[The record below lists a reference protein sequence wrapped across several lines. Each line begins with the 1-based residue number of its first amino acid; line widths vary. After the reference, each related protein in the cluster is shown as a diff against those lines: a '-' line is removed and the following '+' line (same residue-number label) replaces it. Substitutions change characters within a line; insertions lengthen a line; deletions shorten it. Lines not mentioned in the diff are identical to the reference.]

1 MDSQERSSAEAEG
14 TKERG
19 LVHVWQAG
27 LCSITPERLPGW
39 GGKTVLQAALGVSH
53 GVLLTEGG
61 EVYSFGNLPWRT
73 EPGEIC
79 PRSPLLENALVGHHV
94 ITVATGSFHSGAVTE
109 NGMVYMWG
117 QNSAGQC
124 AVANQHYV
132 PEPTP
137 VSISDCETSP
147 LLSVRILQLA
157 CGEEHTLA
165 LSISREIWA
174 WGTGCQL
181 GLITTTFPVT
191 KPQKVEH
198 LAGRVVLQVACGDS
212 HSLALVQ
219 CLPSQDVKPVPERCN
234 HCSQLLITMTDKE
247 DHVIISDSHCCPL
260 GVALS
265 DAPAESHD
273 TITPSTGESL
283 ESKNLTENQGEEKT
297 LKENG
302 LSVASEVDVKN
313 IQPVNDE
320 ATHPEQKI
328 SGTTGISILRNV
340 PLYPNN
346 HVEKEHLYK
355 LSDDPLRGHPE
366 TSGDGEVAQPLTEEP
381 NPILPSPPTT
391 STSALNS
398 LVVSC
403 ASAVGVRVAATY
415 EAGALSLKKVMN
427 FYSISPCESGLPSSS
442 ASMGPEGLKDSRE
455 EQVKLESM
463 QGKKSSSLVDIR
475 EEESEGVSRRLSLPG
490 LLSQVSPR
498 LLRKAARAKTRTV
511 VLTPTYSG
519 EADALLPSLR
529 TEVWTWGK
537 GKEGQLGHG
546 DVLPRLQPL
555 CVKCLDGK
563 EVIQLAAGGHH
574 SLALTAKS
582 QVYSWGSNTFGQLGH
597 SDSPTTVP
605 RLAKVC
611 KENGIWSIAAG
622 QDYSLFLVDTD
633 DFQPG
638 LYYSGR
644 QQPVESDIL
653 STCTKT
659 ATQLVSCSKLGYIS
673 SVTAGKDSCLALVD
687 KNIMGYIA
695 SLHELATTERRF
707 YSKLSDIKSQIL
719 RPLLS
724 IENLGSTS
732 TVQLLQEVASRFSKL
747 CYLIGQH
754 GASLSSFLHG
764 IKEAR
769 SLAILKHASLF
780 LDSYTEYCTSITNF
794 VVMGGFQL
802 LAKPAMDFLNKNQEL
817 LQDLSEVNDE
827 NIQLVEVLNTLF
839 FLPIRRLHN
848 YARVLLKLA
857 TCFEVT
863 SPEYPKL
870 QDSSSCYETL
880 ALHLG
885 RKRKEAEYT
894 LGFWKTFP
902 GKMTDSL
909 RKPERRLICE
919 SSNRALSLQHAGRF
933 SVNWFILFNDS
944 LVHAQFSTHHIFP
957 LSTLWVEAISEEV
970 GSVNGLKITTPEEQ
984 FILVSSTPQE
994 KTKWLR
1000 AISQAVDQALRG
1012 MSDFPPYAS
1021 GSSVQ
1026 RQEPPISRSARYTF
1040 YKDPRLKDAVYDGRW
1055 LSGKPH
1061 GRGTLKWTDGK
1072 MYNGMFRNGLED
1084 GYGEYKVPNKA
1095 LNKDD
1100 HYVGYWKEGKMCG
1113 QGVYSYAN
1121 GEVYEGCFQDNMRH
1135 GHGLLRSGKLTS
1147 SSPSMFIGQWVM
1159 DKKSGYGVF
1168 DDITRGEKYM
1178 GMWHDDMCQGNGVVV
1193 TQFGLYYEGSF
1204 SLNKMM
1210 GTGILLSEDDTIYE
1224 GEFSDDWTLNGKGTL
1239 TMPNGDY
1246 IEGLFNGEWG
1256 SGIKITGTYFKPSLY
1271 ESEKDRPKVL
1281 KKLGNLAV
1289 PADEKWKAVFEE
1301 CWHQLGCE
1309 SPGQGEVWKAWDNI
1323 AVALTTNRRQHR
1335 DSPEILS
1342 RSHTQTLESLEFI
1355 PQHVGGAF
1363 TVEKYDEIKKY
1374 LIKACDTPLHPLG
1387 RLIETLVAVYRMTY
1401 VGVGANRRLLQEA
1414 VKEIQSYLKRIFQL
1428 VRFLFPD
1435 LPEEGSTIPLSVPLP
1450 QERKSF
1456 CTTKSDSRSESPE
1469 PGYVVTSSG
1478 LLLPVLLPRLYP
1490 PLFMLYALENDREED
1505 IYWEC
1510 VLRLNKQPD
1519 TALLNF
1525 LGVQRKFWPVTLS
1538 IFGDS
1543 KKVLPTTKDA
1553 CFASAVEC
1561 LQQIST
1567 TFTPSDKLKVIQ
1579 QTFEEISQ
1587 NVLATLEED
1596 FLWSMDDLFPVFL
1609 YVVLRARIRN
1619 LGSEVHLI
1627 EDLMDPYLQH
1637 GEQGIMFTT
1646 LKACYYQIQREKL
1659 N

>member
-1 MDSQERSSAEAEG
+1 MDSKKRSSAEAEG
-14 TKERG
+14 SKERG
-19 LVHVWQAG
+19 LVHIWQAG
-27 LCSITPERLPGW
+27 SFSITPERLAGW
-39 GGKTVLQAALGVSH
+39 GGKTVVQAALGVKH
-53 GVLLTEGG
+53 GVLLTEDG
-61 EVYSFGNLPWRT
+61 EVYSFGSLPWKS
-73 EPGEIC
+73 EPVEVC
-79 PRSPLLENALVGHHV
+79 PASPVLENALAGHHV
-94 ITVATGSFHSGAVTE
+94 VTVATGSFHSGAVTE
-109 NGMVYMWG
+109 GGAVYMWG
-117 QNSAGQC
+117 ENSAGQC
-124 AVANQHYV
+124 AVANQQHV
-132 PEPTP
+132 PEPSP
-137 VSISDCETSP
+137 VSISDSETSP
-147 LLSVRILQLA
+147 LMAVRILQLA

-198 LAGRVVLQVACGDS
+198 LAGRVVLQVACGAF

-219 CLPSQDVKPVPERCN
+219 CLPSQDLKPVPERCSQ
-234 HCSQLLITMTDKE
+234 CSQLLITMTDKE

-260 GVALS
+260 GVTLTEAQ
-265 DAPAESHD
+265 AESR
-273 TITPSTGESL
+273 TSTVISPSTEPLDSQGGVF
-283 ESKNLTENQGEEKT
+283 ENTVVEA
-297 LKENG
+297 G
-302 LSVASEVDVKN
+302 LPTAPDLHMGCSQ
-313 IQPVNDE
+313 I
-320 ATHPEQKI
+320 
-328 SGTTGISILRNV
+328 
-340 PLYPNN
+340 
-346 HVEKEHLYK
+346 
-355 LSDDPLRGHPE
+355 
-366 TSGDGEVAQPLTEEP
+366 TSGDAISCQQNVLGTAEVGSERGALPCPDTQALHEHLEELSDHSVREDSESCEKPVPSQPLEEEAVP
-381 NPILPSPPTT
+381 NPHSPPTT

-427 FYSISPCESGLPSSS
+427 FYSTAPCETGAQASSS
-442 ASMGPEGLKDSRE
+442 CIGPEGLKDSRE
-455 EQVKLESM
+455 EQVKQESM

-475 EEESEGVSRRLSLPG
+475 EEESEGGSRRLSLPG

-498 LLRKAARAKTRTV
+498 LLRKAARVKTRTV

-563 EVIQLAAGGHH
+563 EVIHLEAGGYH
-574 SLALTAKS
+574 SMALTAKS

-597 SDSPTTVP
+597 FDFPTTVP
-605 RLAKVC
+605 RLAKISSERGV
-611 KENGIWSIAAG
+611 WSVAAG
-622 QDYSLFLVDTD
+622 QDYSLFLVDTE
-633 DFQPG
+633 DFQPA

-644 QQPVESDIL
+644 QDPAEGDSLPGSPGGARAPVLL
-653 STCTKT
+653 SW
-659 ATQLVSCSKLGYIS
+659 SKLGYIS
-673 SVTAGKDSCLALVD
+673 RVAAGKDSCLALVD

-695 SLHELATTERRF
+695 SLHELAASERRF
-707 YSKLSDIKSQIL
+707 YSKLSGVKSQLL

-724 IENLGSTS
+724 IENLGPVTA
-732 TVQLLQEVASRFSKL
+732 VQLLQEVASQLSKL
-747 CYLIGQH
+747 CYLTGQH
-754 GASLSSFLHG
+754 GASLSSFLQG
-764 IKEAR
+764 TKEAGN
-769 SLAILKHASLF
+769 LVILKHASLF
-780 LDSYTEYCTSITNF
+780 LDSHTD
-794 VVMGGFQL
+794 
-802 LAKPAMDFLNKNQEL
+802 DFLNKNQEL
-817 LQDLSEVNDE
+817 LQDLSDVNDE
-827 NIQLVEVLNTLF
+827 NTQLMEILNTLF

-848 YARVLLKLA
+848 YAKVLLKLA

-863 SPEYPKL
+863 SPEYQKL
-870 QDSSSCYETL
+870 QDSSSYYESL
-880 ALHLG
+880 AVHLS
-885 RKRKEAEYT
+885 RKRKEAENT

-909 RKPERRLICE
+909 RKPDRRLLCE

-933 SVNWFILFNDS
+933 SVNWFILFNDA
-944 LVHAQFSTHHIFP
+944 LVHAQFSTHHVFP
-957 LSTLWVEAISEEV
+957 LATLWVEPLSEEAS
-970 GSVNGLKITTPEEQ
+970 SVNGLKVTTPEEQ
-984 FILVSSTPQE
+984 FTLLSSTPQE

-1012 MSDFPPYAS
+1012 TSDLPAYGS

-1026 RQEPPISRSARYTF
+1026 RQEPPISRSAKYTF
-1040 YKDPRLKDAVYDGRW
+1040 YKDPRLKDATYSGRW
-1055 LSGKPH
+1055 FSGKPH
-1061 GRGTLKWTDGK
+1061 GRGVLKWPDGRI
-1072 MYNGMFRNGLED
+1072 YSGMFRNGLED
-1084 GYGEYKVPNKA
+1084 GYGEYRIPNKS
-1095 LNKDD
+1095 LNKED
-1100 HYVGYWKEGKMCG
+1100 HYVGNWKEGKMCG
-1113 QGVYSYAN
+1113 QGVYSYAS
-1121 GEVYEGCFQDNMRH
+1121 GEVFEGCFQDNMRH

-1147 SSPSMFIGQWVM
+1147 SSPSMFIGQWAM
-1159 DKKSGYGVF
+1159 DKKVGYGVF

-1178 GMWHDDMCQGNGVVV
+1178 GMWQDDVCHGNGVVV
-1193 TQFGLYYEGSF
+1193 TQFGLYYEGNF
-1204 SLNKMM
+1204 HLNKMM
-1210 GTGILLSEDDTIYE
+1210 GNGVLLSEDDTIYE
-1224 GEFSDDWTLNGKGTL
+1224 GEFSDDWTLSGKGTL
-1239 TMPNGDY
+1239 TMLNGDY
-1246 IEGLFNGEWG
+1246 IEGYFSGEWG

-1271 ESEKDRPKVL
+1271 DSDKDRPKIL
-1281 KKLGNLAV
+1281 RKLGNLAV
-1289 PADEKWKAVFEE
+1289 AADEKWKAVFDE

-1309 SPGQGEVWKAWDNI
+1309 SPGQGDVWKAWDNI
-1323 AVALTTNRRQHR
+1323 AVALTTSRRQHR

-1342 RSHTQTLESLEFI
+1342 RSQTQTLESLEFI
-1355 PQHVGGAF
+1355 PQHVGAF
-1363 TVEKYDEIKKY
+1363 SVEKYDDIKKY

-1387 RLIETLVAVYRMTY
+1387 RLVETLVAVYRMTY
-1401 VGVGANRRLLQEA
+1401 VGVGASRRLLQEA
-1414 VKEIQSYLKRIFQL
+1414 VKEIKSYLKRIFRL
-1428 VRFLFPD
+1428 VRFLFPE
-1435 LPEEGSTIPLSVPLP
+1435 LPEEGSTVPLSAPLP
-1450 QERKSF
+1450 TERKSF
-1456 CTTKSDSRSESPE
+1456 CTGKSDSRSESPE
-1469 PGYVVTSSG
+1469 PGCMVTSSG

-1490 PLFMLYALENDREED
+1490 PLFMLYALEHDREED

-1519 TALLNF
+1519 VALLGF

-1538 IFGDS
+1538 ILGES
-1543 KKVLPTTKDA
+1543 KKILPTTKDA

-1587 NVLATLEED
+1587 SVLASLRED

>member
-1 MDSQERSSAEAEG
+1 MDSKKRSSTETEG
-14 TKERG
+14 SKERG
-19 LVHVWQAG
+19 LVHVWKAG
-27 LCSITPERLPGW
+27 SCSAAPERLPGW
-39 GGKTVLQAALGVSH
+39 GERTVLQAALGVKH

-61 EVYSFGNLPWRT
+61 AVYSFGTLPWRN
-73 EPGEIC
+73 EPAEIC
-79 PRSPLLENALVGHHV
+79 PSSPILENALVGQCV
-94 ITVATGSFHSGAVTE
+94 VTVAAGSFHNGAVTE
-109 NGMVYMWG
+109 SGVVYMWG
-117 QNSAGQC
+117 ENSAGQC
-124 AVANQHYV
+124 AVASQQYV
-132 PEPTP
+132 PEPSP
-137 VSISDCETSP
+137 VSISDSDTSP
-147 LLSVRILQLA
+147 LLAVRILQLA

-198 LAGRVVLQVACGDS
+198 LAGRIVLQVACGAF

-219 CLPSQDVKPVPERCN
+219 CLPSQDLKPVPERCN
-234 HCSQLLITMTDKE
+234 QCSQLLITMTDKE

-260 GVALS
+260 GVTLS
-265 DAPAESHD
+265 ESQA
-273 TITPSTGESL
+273 
-283 ESKNLTENQGEEKT
+283 ENQAGTAISPPTETPHSQGEVFENT
-297 LKENG
+297 LVEN
-302 LSVASEVDVKN
+302 
-313 IQPVNDE
+313 
-320 ATHPEQKI
+320 HPPAAAQLNVGNVQTTSGDAI
-328 SGTTGISILRNV
+328 SSQLDIVGTTDMSSARNI
-340 PLYPNN
+340 PSYPDTQAVN
-346 HVEKEHLYK
+346 EYMQK
-355 LSDDPLRGHPE
+355 LSDDSKRE
-366 TSGDGEVAQPLTEEP
+366 NSENGEEPVPSQPLVEETIP
-381 NPILPSPPTT
+381 NLHSPPTT
-391 STSALNS
+391 SNSVLNS

-427 FYSISPCESGLPSSS
+427 FYSIAPCEPGAQAGSSS
-442 ASMGPEGLKDSRE
+442 VGPEGLKDSRE
-455 EQVKLESM
+455 EQVKQESM

-475 EEESEGVSRRLSLPG
+475 EEESEGGSRRLSLPG

-498 LLRKAARAKTRTV
+498 LLRKAARVKTRTV

-563 EVIQLAAGGHH
+563 EVIHLEAGGCH

-597 SDSPTTVP
+597 CDFPTTVP
-605 RLAKVC
+605 RLAKV
-611 KENGIWSIAAG
+611 NSGVWSIAAG
-622 QDYSLFLVDTD
+622 QDYSLFLVDTE

-644 QQPVESDIL
+644 QDPMEGDSLPENHSGPKTPVL
-653 STCTKT
+653 
-659 ATQLVSCSKLGYIS
+659 LSCSKLGYIS
-673 SVTAGKDSCLALVD
+673 RVTAGKDSYLALVD

-724 IENLGSTS
+724 LDNLGTTS

-780 LDSYTEYCTSITNF
+780 LDSYTEYCTSTTNF
-794 VVMGGFQL
+794 LVMGGFQL
-802 LAKPAMDFLNKNQEL
+802 LAKPAIDFLNKSQEL
-817 LQDLSEVNDE
+817 LQDLSEVTDE
-827 NIQLVEVLNTLF
+827 NTQLIEILNTLF
-839 FLPIRRLHN
+839 FLPTRRLHN
-848 YARVLLKLA
+848 YAEVLLKLA

-863 SPEYPKL
+863 SPEYQKL
-870 QDSSSCYETL
+870 QDSSSCYESL

-909 RKPERRLICE
+909 RRPERRLLCE

-933 SVNWFILFNDS
+933 SVNWFILFNDA
-944 LVHAQFSTHHIFP
+944 LVHAQFSTHHVFP
-957 LSTLWVEAISEEV
+957 LATLWAEPLSEEA
-970 GSVNGLKITTPEEQ
+970 GAVNGLKITTPEEQ
-984 FILVSSTPQE
+984 FTLISSTPQE

-1012 MSDFPPYAS
+1012 TSDLPPYGS
-1021 GSSVQ
+1021 GSSIQ
-1026 RQEPPISRSARYTF
+1026 RQEPPISRSAKYTF
-1040 YKDPRLKDAVYDGRW
+1040 YKDSRLKDATYDGRW
-1055 LSGKPH
+1055 FSGKPH
-1061 GRGTLKWTDGK
+1061 GRGVLKWPDGK
-1072 MYNGMFRNGLED
+1072 RYSGMFRNGLED
-1084 GYGEYKVPNKA
+1084 GYGEYRIPNRA
-1095 LNKDD
+1095 LNKED
-1100 HYVGYWKEGKMCG
+1100 HYAGHWKEGRMCG
-1113 QGVYSYAN
+1113 QGVYSYAS
-1121 GEVYEGCFQDNMRH
+1121 GEVFEGCFQDNMRH

-1159 DKKSGYGVF
+1159 DKKAGYGVF

-1178 GMWHDDMCQGNGVVV
+1178 GMWQDDVCQGNGVVV
-1193 TQFGLYYEGSF
+1193 TQFGLYYEGNF
-1204 SLNKMM
+1204 HLNKMM
-1210 GTGILLSEDDTIYE
+1210 GNGVLLSEDDTIYE
-1224 GEFSDDWTLNGKGTL
+1224 GEFSDDWTLSGKGTL

-1246 IEGLFNGEWG
+1246 IEGCFSGEWG

-1271 ESEKDRPKVL
+1271 ESDKDKPKVFR
-1281 KKLGNLAV
+1281 KLGNLAV
-1289 PADEKWKAVFEE
+1289 RADEKWKAVFDE

-1309 SPGQGEVWKAWDNI
+1309 SAGQGEVWKAWDSI
-1323 AVALTTNRRQHR
+1323 AVALTASRRQHR

-1342 RSHTQTLESLEFI
+1342 RSQTQTLESLEFI
-1355 PQHVGGAF
+1355 PQHVGAF
-1363 TVEKYDEIKKY
+1363 SVEKYDDIRKY

-1387 RLIETLVAVYRMTY
+1387 RLVETLVAVYRMTY

-1414 VKEIQSYLKRIFQL
+1414 VKEIKSYLKRLFQL
-1428 VRFLFPD
+1428 VKFLFPE
-1435 LPEEGSTIPLSVPLP
+1435 LPEEGSTIPLSAPLP
-1450 QERKSF
+1450 TERKSF
-1456 CTTKSDSRSESPE
+1456 CPGKSESRSESPE

-1490 PLFMLYALENDREED
+1490 PLFMLYALDNDREED

-1510 VLRLNKQPD
+1510 VLRLNKQAD
-1519 TALLNF
+1519 IALLGF

-1538 IFGDS
+1538 ILGET
-1543 KKVLPTTKDA
+1543 KKG
-1553 CFASAVEC
+1553 FANHKRC
-1561 LQQIST
+1561 LFCLSRRMST
-1567 TFTPSDKLKVIQ
+1567 ADQHNIY
-1579 QTFEEISQ
+1579 
-1587 NVLATLEED
+1587 
-1596 FLWSMDDLFPVFL
+1596 PV
-1609 YVVLRARIRN
+1609 R
-1619 LGSEVHLI
+1619 
-1627 EDLMDPYLQH
+1627 
-1637 GEQGIMFTT
+1637 
-1646 LKACYYQIQREKL
+1646 
-1659 N
+1659 

>member
-1 MDSQERSSAEAEG
+1 MDSQERSTTEAEG
-14 TKERG
+14 AKERG

-27 LCSITPERLPGW
+27 FCSITPERLPGW
-39 GGKTVLQAALGVSH
+39 GAKTVLQAALGVSH

-79 PRSPLLENALVGHHV
+79 PRSPLLENALVGQHV
-94 ITVATGSFHSGAVTE
+94 TTVATGSFHSGAVTE

-137 VSISDCETSP
+137 ISISDSETSP

-265 DAPAESHD
+265 DAQTERHD
-273 TITPSTGESL
+273 ALTSSTGESL
-283 ESKNLTENQGEEKT
+283 ESKSLSENQGEEKT
-297 LKENG
+297 LRENG
-302 LSVASEVDVKN
+302 LSVASRVDVEN

-320 ATHPEQKI
+320 AIPPEQEI
-328 SGTTGISILRNV
+328 SGTTGISSLRNV
-340 PLYPNN
+340 PFPNN
-346 HVEKEHLYK
+346 CVEKECLQK
-355 LSDDPLRGHPE
+355 FSDDTLQGPPE
-366 TSGDGEVAQPLTEEP
+366 TSDDVEVAQPLTEEP
-381 NPILPSPPTT
+381 DPNLPSPPTT

-427 FYSISPCESGLPSSS
+427 FYSLAPCESGLQSSS
-442 ASMGPEGLKDSRE
+442 AALGPEGLKDSRE

-563 EVIQLAAGGHH
+563 EVIHLAAGSHH

-597 SDSPTTVP
+597 LDFPTTVP

-611 KENGIWSIAAG
+611 NENGIWSIAAG
-622 QDYSLFLVDTD
+622 HDYSLFLADTD

-644 QQPVESDIL
+644 QEPVESDNL

-659 ATQLVSCSKLGYIS
+659 STLLVSCSKLGYIS

-719 RPLLS
+719 RPLLGL
-724 IENLGSTS
+724 ENLGT
-732 TVQLLQEVASRFSKL
+732 TTIVQLLQEVASRFSKL

-794 VVMGGFQL
+794 MVMGGFQL
-802 LAKPAMDFLNKNQEL
+802 LAKPAIDFLNKNQEL

-863 SPEYPKL
+863 SPEYQKL

-944 LVHAQFSTHHIFP
+944 LVHAQEWFKD
-957 LSTLWVEAISEEV
+957 
-970 GSVNGLKITTPEEQ
+970 N
-984 FILVSSTPQE
+984 
-994 KTKWLR
+994 
-1000 AISQAVDQALRG
+1000 
-1012 MSDFPPYAS
+1012 
-1021 GSSVQ
+1021 
-1026 RQEPPISRSARYTF
+1026 YT
-1040 YKDPRLKDAVYDGRW
+1040 
-1055 LSGKPH
+1055 
-1061 GRGTLKWTDGK
+1061 
-1072 MYNGMFRNGLED
+1072 
-1084 GYGEYKVPNKA
+1084 
-1095 LNKDD
+1095 
-1100 HYVGYWKEGKMCG
+1100 
-1113 QGVYSYAN
+1113 
-1121 GEVYEGCFQDNMRH
+1121 
-1135 GHGLLRSGKLTS
+1135 
-1147 SSPSMFIGQWVM
+1147 
-1159 DKKSGYGVF
+1159 
-1168 DDITRGEKYM
+1168 
-1178 GMWHDDMCQGNGVVV
+1178 
-1193 TQFGLYYEGSF
+1193 
-1204 SLNKMM
+1204 
-1210 GTGILLSEDDTIYE
+1210 
-1224 GEFSDDWTLNGKGTL
+1224 
-1239 TMPNGDY
+1239 
-1246 IEGLFNGEWG
+1246 
-1256 SGIKITGTYFKPSLY
+1256 
-1271 ESEKDRPKVL
+1271 
-1281 KKLGNLAV
+1281 
-1289 PADEKWKAVFEE
+1289 
-1301 CWHQLGCE
+1301 
-1309 SPGQGEVWKAWDNI
+1309 
-1323 AVALTTNRRQHR
+1323 
-1335 DSPEILS
+1335 
-1342 RSHTQTLESLEFI
+1342 
-1355 PQHVGGAF
+1355 
-1363 TVEKYDEIKKY
+1363 
-1374 LIKACDTPLHPLG
+1374 
-1387 RLIETLVAVYRMTY
+1387 
-1401 VGVGANRRLLQEA
+1401 
-1414 VKEIQSYLKRIFQL
+1414 
-1428 VRFLFPD
+1428 
-1435 LPEEGSTIPLSVPLP
+1435 
-1450 QERKSF
+1450 
-1456 CTTKSDSRSESPE
+1456 
-1469 PGYVVTSSG
+1469 
-1478 LLLPVLLPRLYP
+1478 
-1490 PLFMLYALENDREED
+1490 
-1505 IYWEC
+1505 
-1510 VLRLNKQPD
+1510 
-1519 TALLNF
+1519 
-1525 LGVQRKFWPVTLS
+1525 
-1538 IFGDS
+1538 
-1543 KKVLPTTKDA
+1543 
-1553 CFASAVEC
+1553 
-1561 LQQIST
+1561 
-1567 TFTPSDKLKVIQ
+1567 
-1579 QTFEEISQ
+1579 
-1587 NVLATLEED
+1587 
-1596 FLWSMDDLFPVFL
+1596 
-1609 YVVLRARIRN
+1609 
-1619 LGSEVHLI
+1619 
-1627 EDLMDPYLQH
+1627 
-1637 GEQGIMFTT
+1637 
-1646 LKACYYQIQREKL
+1646 
-1659 N
+1659 

>member
-1 MDSQERSSAEAEG
+1 MDSKKRSSTEAEG
-14 TKERG
+14 SKERG

-27 LCSITPERLPGW
+27 SFSIIPERLPGW
-39 GGKTVLQAALGVSH
+39 GGKTVLQAALGVKH
-53 GVLLTEGG
+53 GVLLTEDG
-61 EVYSFGNLPWRT
+61 EVYSFGTLPWRS
-73 EPGEIC
+73 ESAEIC
-79 PRSPLLENALVGHHV
+79 PDSPILENALVGQHV
-94 ITVATGSFHSGAVTE
+94 VTVATGSFHSGAVTE
-109 NGMVYMWG
+109 SGVVYMWG
-117 QNSAGQC
+117 ENSAGQC
-124 AVANQHYV
+124 AVANQQYV
-132 PEPTP
+132 PEPNP
-137 VSISDCETSP
+137 VSISDSETSP
-147 LLSVRILQLA
+147 LLAVRILQLA

-198 LAGRVVLQVACGDS
+198 LAGRVVLQVACGAF

-219 CLPSQDVKPVPERCN
+219 CLPSQDLKPVPERCTQ
-234 HCSQLLITMTDKE
+234 CSQLLITMTDKE

-260 GVALS
+260 GVTLS
-265 DAPAESHD
+265 ESQAENHASSAISPSAETLDSQGGVFENTLIEAGLPLATELNIESTPTTSGD
-273 TITPSTGESL
+273 TTSS
-283 ESKNLTENQGEEKT
+283 QQ
-297 LKENG
+297 
-302 LSVASEVDVKN
+302 N
-313 IQPVNDE
+313 IQ
-320 ATHPEQKI
+320 
-328 SGTTGISILRNV
+328 GTTEISSARNI
-340 PLYPNN
+340 PSYPDTQAVN
-346 HVEKEHLYK
+346 EYLQK
-355 LSDDPLRGHPE
+355 LSDHSVRED
-366 TSGDGEVAQPLTEEP
+366 SKNGEKSMPPQPLVEEAVP
-381 NPILPSPPTT
+381 NLHSPPTT

-427 FYSISPCESGLPSSS
+427 FYSTAPCETGAQAGSSS
-442 ASMGPEGLKDSRE
+442 IGPEGLKDSRE
-455 EQVKLESM
+455 EQVKQESM

-475 EEESEGVSRRLSLPG
+475 EEESEGGSRRLSLPG

-498 LLRKAARAKTRTV
+498 LLRKAARVKTRTV

-563 EVIQLAAGGHH
+563 EVIHLEAGGYH

-597 SDSPTTVP
+597 SDFPTTVP
-605 RLAKVC
+605 RLAK
-611 KENGIWSIAAG
+611 
-622 QDYSLFLVDTD
+622 
-633 DFQPG
+633 
-638 LYYSGR
+638 
-644 QQPVESDIL
+644 
-653 STCTKT
+653 
-659 ATQLVSCSKLGYIS
+659 LGYIS
-673 SVTAGKDSCLALVD
+673 RVTAGKDSYLALVD

-724 IENLGSTS
+724 LENLGTVPA
-732 TVQLLQEVASRFSKL
+732 VQLLQEVAGRFSKL

-754 GASLSSFLHG
+754 GASLSSFLQG

-769 SLAILKHASLF
+769 SLVILKHASLF

-794 VVMGGFQL
+794 LVMGGFQL
-802 LAKPAMDFLNKNQEL
+802 LAKPAIDFLNKNQEL

-827 NIQLVEVLNTLF
+827 STQLMEILNTLF

-848 YARVLLKLA
+848 YAKVLLKLA

-863 SPEYPKL
+863 SPEYQKL
-870 QDSSSCYETL
+870 QDSSSCYESL

-909 RKPERRLICE
+909 RKPERRLLCE

-933 SVNWFILFNDS
+933 SVNWFILFNDA
-944 LVHAQFSTHHIFP
+944 LVHAQFSTHHVFP
-957 LSTLWVEAISEEV
+957 LATLWVEPLSEEA
-970 GSVNGLKITTPEEQ
+970 GNVNGLKITTPEEQ
-984 FILVSSTPQE
+984 FTLISSTPQE

-1000 AISQAVDQALRG
+1000 AISQAVDHALRG
-1012 MSDFPPYAS
+1012 TSDLPPYGS

-1026 RQEPPISRSARYTF
+1026 RQEPPISRSAKYTF
-1040 YKDPRLKDAVYDGRW
+1040 YKDPRLKDATYDGRW

-1061 GRGTLKWTDGK
+1061 GRGILKWPDGK
-1072 MYNGMFRNGLED
+1072 MYSGLFRNGLED
-1084 GYGEYKVPNKA
+1084 GYGEYRIPNKA
-1095 LNKDD
+1095 LNKED
-1100 HYVGYWKEGKMCG
+1100 HYVGHWKEGKMCG
-1113 QGVYSYAN
+1113 QGVYSYAS
-1121 GEVYEGCFQDNMRH
+1121 GEVFEGCFQDNMRH

-1159 DKKSGYGVF
+1159 DKKAGYGVF

-1178 GMWHDDMCQGNGVVV
+1178 GMWQDDVCQGNGVVV
-1193 TQFGLYYEGSF
+1193 TQFGLYYEGNF
-1204 SLNKMM
+1204 HLNKMM
-1210 GTGILLSEDDTIYE
+1210 GNGVLLSEDDTIYE
-1224 GEFSDDWTLNGKGTL
+1224 GEFSDDWTLSGKGTL

-1246 IEGLFNGEWG
+1246 IEGYFSGEWG

-1271 ESEKDRPKVL
+1271 ENDKDKPKVFR
-1281 KKLGNLAV
+1281 KLGNLAV
-1289 PADEKWKAVFEE
+1289 AADEKWRAVFDE

-1309 SPGQGEVWKAWDNI
+1309 SPGQGDVWKAWDNI

-1342 RSHTQTLESLEFI
+1342 RSQTQTLESLEFI
-1355 PQHVGGAF
+1355 PQHVGAF
-1363 TVEKYDEIKKY
+1363 SVEKYDDIKKY

-1387 RLIETLVAVYRMTY
+1387 RLVETLVAVYRMTY

-1414 VKEIQSYLKRIFQL
+1414 VKEIKSYLKRIFQL
-1428 VRFLFPD
+1428 VRFLFPE
-1435 LPEEGSTIPLSVPLP
+1435 LPEEGSTIPLSAPLP
-1450 QERKSF
+1450 SERKSF
-1456 CTTKSDSRSESPE
+1456 CTGKSDSRSESPE

-1490 PLFMLYALENDREED
+1490 PLFMLYALDNDREED

-1519 TALLNF
+1519 IALLGF

-1538 IFGDS
+1538 ILGES

-1587 NVLATLEED
+1587 SVLASLQED

>member
-1 MDSQERSSAEAEG
+1 STEAEG
-14 TKERG
+14 SKERG

-27 LCSITPERLPGW
+27 SCSVAPERLPGW
-39 GGKTVLQAALGVSH
+39 GGKTVLHAALGVRH
-53 GVLLTEGG
+53 GALLTEDG
-61 EVYSFGNLPWRT
+61 EVYSFGTLPWRS
-73 EPGEIC
+73 EPAETC
-79 PRSPLLENALVGHHV
+79 PSSPILENALVGQYV
-94 ITVATGSFHSGAVTE
+94 VTVATGSFHTGAVTDS
-109 NGMVYMWG
+109 GVVYMWG
-117 QNSAGQC
+117 ENSSGQC
-124 AVANQHYV
+124 AVANQPYV
-132 PEPTP
+132 PEPKP
-137 VSISDCETSP
+137 VSISDSESSP
-147 LLSVRILQLA
+147 LLAVRILQLA

-165 LSISREIWA
+165 LSLSREIWA

-198 LAGRVVLQVACGDS
+198 LAGRVVLQVACGAF

-219 CLPSQDVKPVPERCN
+219 CLPSQDLKPVPERCN
-234 HCSQLLITMTDKE
+234 QCSQLLITMTDKE

-260 GVALS
+260 GVTLS
-265 DAPAESHD
+265 ESQAEIQATS
-273 TITPSTGESL
+273 TISPSSETLDS
-283 ESKNLTENQGEEKT
+283 QGEVFENT
-297 LKENG
+297 LVQNEPPAATELNVG
-302 LSVASEVDVKN
+302 NVQTTSVQTTSSPQD
-313 IQPVNDE
+313 IM
-320 ATHPEQKI
+320 
-328 SGTTGISILRNV
+328 GTTEVSSARSL
-340 PLYPNN
+340 PSYPDSQAVNEY
-346 HVEKEHLYK
+346 VQK
-355 LSDDPLRGHPE
+355 LSDRSVRE
-366 TSGDGEVAQPLTEEP
+366 NSENGEKPMPSQPLVEAAIP
-381 NPILPSPPTT
+381 NLHSPPTT

-427 FYSISPCESGLPSSS
+427 FYSAAPCEPGALAGSSS
-442 ASMGPEGLKDSRE
+442 IGPEGLKDSRE
-455 EQVKLESM
+455 EQVKQESM

-475 EEESEGVSRRLSLPG
+475 EEESEGGSRRLSLPG

-498 LLRKAARAKTRTV
+498 LLRKAARVKTRTV

-563 EVIQLAAGGHH
+563 EVIHLEAGGYH

-597 SDSPTTVP
+597 SDFPTTVP
-605 RLAKVC
+605 RLAKVNS
-611 KENGIWSIAAG
+611 ENGVWSVAAG
-622 QDYSLFLVDTD
+622 QDYSLFLVDTE

-638 LYYSGR
+638 LCYSGR
-644 QQPVESDIL
+644 QDPTEGDSLPENHSGTKMPVL
-653 STCTKT
+653 
-659 ATQLVSCSKLGYIS
+659 LSCSKLGYIS
-673 SVTAGKDSCLALVD
+673 RVTAGKDSYLALVD

-719 RPLLS
+719 RPLLGL
-724 IENLGSTS
+724 ENLGTAN

-754 GASLSSFLHG
+754 GTSLSSFLQG
-764 IKEAR
+764 VKEAR
-769 SLAILKHASLF
+769 SLVILKHASLF
-780 LDSYTEYCTSITNF
+780 LDR
-794 VVMGGFQL
+794 FQL
-802 LAKPAMDFLNKNQEL
+802 LAKPAIDFLNKNQEL
-817 LQDLSEVNDE
+817 LQDLSEVDDE
-827 NIQLVEVLNTLF
+827 NTQLMEILNTLF
-839 FLPIRRLHN
+839 FLPIRRLHS
-848 YARVLLKLA
+848 YAKVLLKLA

-863 SPEYPKL
+863 SPEYQKL
-870 QDSSSCYETL
+870 QDSSSCYESL

-894 LGFWKTFP
+894 LSFWKTFP

-909 RKPERRLICE
+909 RKPERRLLCE

-933 SVNWFILFNDS
+933 SVNWFILFNDA
-944 LVHAQFSTHHIFP
+944 LVHAQFSTHHVFP
-957 LSTLWVEAISEEV
+957 LATLWAEPLSEET
-970 GSVNGLKITTPEEQ
+970 GGVNGLKITTPEEQ
-984 FILVSSTPQE
+984 FTLISSTPQE

-1012 MSDFPPYAS
+1012 MSDLPPYGS
-1021 GSSVQ
+1021 GSSIQ
-1026 RQEPPISRSARYTF
+1026 RQEPPISRSAKYTF
-1040 YKDPRLKDAVYDGRW
+1040 YKDPRLKDATYDGRW

-1061 GRGTLKWTDGK
+1061 GRGVLKWPDGK
-1072 MYNGMFRNGLED
+1072 MYSGMFRNGLED
-1084 GYGEYKVPNKA
+1084 GYA
-1095 LNKDD
+1095 
-1100 HYVGYWKEGKMCG
+1100 
-1113 QGVYSYAN
+1113 S
-1121 GEVYEGCFQDNMRH
+1121 GEVFEGCFQDNMRH

-1159 DKKSGYGVF
+1159 DKKAGYGVF
-1168 DDITRGEKYM
+1168 DDITR
-1178 GMWHDDMCQGNGVVV
+1178 
-1193 TQFGLYYEGSF
+1193 
-1204 SLNKMM
+1204 
-1210 GTGILLSEDDTIYE
+1210 
-1224 GEFSDDWTLNGKGTL
+1224 
-1239 TMPNGDY
+1239 
-1246 IEGLFNGEWG
+1246 
-1256 SGIKITGTYFKPSLY
+1256 
-1271 ESEKDRPKVL
+1271 
-1281 KKLGNLAV
+1281 KLGNLAV
-1289 PADEKWKAVFEE
+1289 PADEKWKAVFDE

-1309 SPGQGEVWKAWDNI
+1309 NPGQGEVWKAWDNI
-1323 AVALTTNRRQHR
+1323 AVALTTSRRQHR

-1342 RSHTQTLESLEFI
+1342 RSQTQTLESLEFI
-1355 PQHVGGAF
+1355 PQHVGAF
-1363 TVEKYDEIKKY
+1363 SVEKYDDIKKY

-1387 RLIETLVAVYRMTY
+1387 RLVETLVAVYRMTY

-1414 VKEIQSYLKRIFQL
+1414 VKEIKSYLKRIFQL
-1428 VRFLFPD
+1428 VRFLFPE
-1435 LPEEGSTIPLSVPLP
+1435 LPEEGSTIPLSAPLP
-1450 QERKSF
+1450 TERKSF
-1456 CTTKSDSRSESPE
+1456 CTGKSDSRSESPE
-1469 PGYVVTSSG
+1469 PGYVVTGSG

-1490 PLFMLYALENDREED
+1490 PLFMLYALDNDREED

-1510 VLRLNKQPD
+1510 VLRLNKQAD
-1519 TALLNF
+1519 LALLGF

-1538 IFGDS
+1538 VLGES

-1587 NVLATLEED
+1587 SVLASLQED

>member
-1 MDSQERSSAEAEG
+1 MDAKKRSSIEAEG
-14 TKERG
+14 SKERG

-27 LCSITPERLPGW
+27 SCSVTPERLPGW
-39 GGKTVLQAALGVSH
+39 GGKTVLQAALGVKH
-53 GVLLTEGG
+53 GVLLTEDG
-61 EVYSFGNLPWRT
+61 EVYSFGTLPWRS
-73 EPGEIC
+73 EPAEVC
-79 PRSPLLENALVGHHV
+79 PSSPILENALVGQFV
-94 ITVATGSFHSGAVTE
+94 VTVATGSFHNGAVTE
-109 NGMVYMWG
+109 SGVVYMWG
-117 QNSAGQC
+117 ENSAGQC
-124 AVANQHYV
+124 AIANQQYV
-132 PEPTP
+132 PEPNP
-137 VSISDCETSP
+137 VSISDSETSP
-147 LLSVRILQLA
+147 LLAVRILQLA

-198 LAGRVVLQVACGDS
+198 LAGRVVLQVACGAF

-219 CLPSQDVKPVPERCN
+219 CLPSQDLKPVPERCN
-234 HCSQLLITMTDKE
+234 QCSQLLITMTDKE

-260 GVALS
+260 GVTLS
-265 DAPAESHD
+265 ESQAENQANTAIS
-273 TITPSTGESL
+273 PSTETVDSRGDVFENTL
-283 ESKNLTENQGEEKT
+283 VENDLPIATE
-297 LKENG
+297 L
-302 LSVASEVDVKN
+302 
-313 IQPVNDE
+313 
-320 ATHPEQKI
+320 
-328 SGTTGISILRNV
+328 NV
-340 PLYPNN
+340 GN
-346 HVEKEHLYK
+346 VQT
-355 LSDDPLRGHPE
+355 
-366 TSGDGEVAQPLTEEP
+366 TSGDAISSQQDVMGTSEISSARNIPSYPDTQAVDEYVQKVSDRSIRENSENSEKPMASQPLVKEAIP
-381 NPILPSPPTT
+381 NLHSPPTT

-427 FYSISPCESGLPSSS
+427 FYSTAPCEPGAQAGSSS
-442 ASMGPEGLKDSRE
+442 IGPEGLKDSRE
-455 EQVKLESM
+455 EQVKQESM

-475 EEESEGVSRRLSLPG
+475 EEESEGGSRRLSLPG

-498 LLRKAARAKTRTV
+498 LLRKAARVKTRTV

-563 EVIQLAAGGHH
+563 EVIHLEAGGYH

-597 SDSPTTVP
+597 SDFPTTVP
-605 RLAKVC
+605 RLAKV
-611 KENGIWSIAAG
+611 NGKNGVWSVAAG
-622 QDYSLFLVDTD
+622 QDYSLFLVDTE

-644 QQPVESDIL
+644 QDPTEGDNLPENHSG
-653 STCTKT
+653 TKT
-659 ATQLVSCSKLGYIS
+659 PVLLSCSKLGYIS
-673 SVTAGKDSCLALVD
+673 RVTAGKDSYLALVD

-724 IENLGSTS
+724 LENLGTAS

-754 GASLSSFLHG
+754 GASLSSFLQG

-769 SLAILKHASLF
+769 SLVILKHASLF

-794 VVMGGFQL
+794 LVMGGFQL
-802 LAKPAMDFLNKNQEL
+802 LAKPAIDFLNKNQEL

-827 NIQLVEVLNTLF
+827 NTQLMEILNTLF
-839 FLPIRRLHN
+839 FLPIRQLHN
-848 YARVLLKLA
+848 YAKVLLKLA

-863 SPEYPKL
+863 SPEYQKL
-870 QDSSSCYETL
+870 QDSSSCYESL
-880 ALHLG
+880 AVHLG

-909 RKPERRLICE
+909 RKPERRLLCE

-933 SVNWFILFNDS
+933 SVNWFILFNDA
-944 LVHAQFSTHHIFP
+944 LVHAQFSTHHVFP
-957 LSTLWVEAISEEV
+957 LATLWAEPLSEEA
-970 GSVNGLKITTPEEQ
+970 GGVNGLKITTPEEQ
-984 FILVSSTPQE
+984 FTLISSTPQE

-1000 AISQAVDQALRG
+1000 AVSQAVDQALRG
-1012 MSDFPPYAS
+1012 TSDLPPYSS
-1021 GSSVQ
+1021 GSSIQ
-1026 RQEPPISRSARYTF
+1026 RQEPPISRSAKYTF
-1040 YKDPRLKDAVYDGRW
+1040 YKDARLKDATYDGRW

-1061 GRGTLKWTDGK
+1061 GRGVLKWPDGK
-1072 MYNGMFRNGLED
+1072 MYSGMFRNGLED
-1084 GYGEYKVPNKA
+1084 GYGEYRIPNKA
-1095 LNKDD
+1095 LNKED
-1100 HYVGYWKEGKMCG
+1100 HYVGHWKEGKMCG
-1113 QGVYSYAN
+1113 QGVFSYAS
-1121 GEVYEGCFQDNMRH
+1121 GEVFEGCFQDNMRH

-1159 DKKSGYGVF
+1159 DKKAGYGVF
-1168 DDITRGEKYM
+1168 DDIT
-1178 GMWHDDMCQGNGVVV
+1178 
-1193 TQFGLYYEGSF
+1193 
-1204 SLNKMM
+1204 
-1210 GTGILLSEDDTIYE
+1210 
-1224 GEFSDDWTLNGKGTL
+1224 
-1239 TMPNGDY
+1239 
-1246 IEGLFNGEWG
+1246 
-1256 SGIKITGTYFKPSLY
+1256 
-1271 ESEKDRPKVL
+1271 
-1281 KKLGNLAV
+1281 
-1289 PADEKWKAVFEE
+1289 
-1301 CWHQLGCE
+1301 
-1309 SPGQGEVWKAWDNI
+1309 
-1323 AVALTTNRRQHR
+1323 
-1335 DSPEILS
+1335 SPEILS
-1342 RSHTQTLESLEFI
+1342 RSQTQTLESLEFI
-1355 PQHVGGAF
+1355 PQHVGAF
-1363 TVEKYDEIKKY
+1363 SVEKYDDIKKY

-1387 RLIETLVAVYRMTY
+1387 RLVETLVAVYRMTY

-1414 VKEIQSYLKRIFQL
+1414 VKEIKSYLKRLFQL
-1428 VRFLFPD
+1428 VRFLFPE
-1435 LPEEGSTIPLSVPLP
+1435 LPEEGSTIPLSAPLP
-1450 QERKSF
+1450 TERKSF
-1456 CTTKSDSRSESPE
+1456 CTGRSDSRSESPE

-1490 PLFMLYALENDREED
+1490 PLFMLYALDNDREED

-1519 TALLNF
+1519 VALLGF
-1525 LGVQRKFWPVTLS
+1525 LGVQRKFWPVSLS
-1538 IFGDS
+1538 ILGES
-1543 KKVLPTTKDA
+1543 KKILPTTKDA
-1553 CFASAVEC
+1553 CFASAIEC

-1587 NVLATLEED
+1587 SVLASLQED

>member
-1 MDSQERSSAEAEG
+1 MDSKKRSSAEAEG
-14 TKERG
+14 SKERG
-19 LVHVWQAG
+19 LVHIWQAG
-27 LCSITPERLPGW
+27 SFSITPERLAGW
-39 GGKTVLQAALGVSH
+39 GGKTVVQAALGVKH
-53 GVLLTEGG
+53 GVLLTEDG
-61 EVYSFGNLPWRT
+61 EVYSFGSLPWKS
-73 EPGEIC
+73 EPVEVC
-79 PRSPLLENALVGHHV
+79 PASPVLENALAGHHV
-94 ITVATGSFHSGAVTE
+94 VTVATGSFHSGAVTE
-109 NGMVYMWG
+109 GGAVYMWG
-117 QNSAGQC
+117 ENSAGQC
-124 AVANQHYV
+124 AVANQQHV
-132 PEPTP
+132 PEPSP
-137 VSISDCETSP
+137 VSISDSETSP
-147 LLSVRILQLA
+147 LMAVRILQLA

-198 LAGRVVLQVACGDS
+198 LAGRVVLQVACGAF

-219 CLPSQDVKPVPERCN
+219 CLPSQDLKPVPERCSQ
-234 HCSQLLITMTDKE
+234 CSQLLITMTDKE

-260 GVALS
+260 GVTLTEAQ
-265 DAPAESHD
+265 AESR
-273 TITPSTGESL
+273 TSTVISPSTEPLDSQGGVF
-283 ESKNLTENQGEEKT
+283 ENTVVEA
-297 LKENG
+297 G
-302 LSVASEVDVKN
+302 LPTAPDLHMGCSQ
-313 IQPVNDE
+313 I
-320 ATHPEQKI
+320 
-328 SGTTGISILRNV
+328 
-340 PLYPNN
+340 
-346 HVEKEHLYK
+346 
-355 LSDDPLRGHPE
+355 
-366 TSGDGEVAQPLTEEP
+366 TSGDAISCQQNVLGTAEVGSERGALPCPDTQALHEHLEELSDHSVREDSESCEKPVPSQPLEEEAVP
-381 NPILPSPPTT
+381 NPHSPPTT

-427 FYSISPCESGLPSSS
+427 FYSTAPCETGAQASSS
-442 ASMGPEGLKDSRE
+442 CIGPEGLKDSRE
-455 EQVKLESM
+455 EQVKQESM

-475 EEESEGVSRRLSLPG
+475 EEESEGGSRRLSLPG

-498 LLRKAARAKTRTV
+498 LLRKAARVKTRTV

-563 EVIQLAAGGHH
+563 EVIHLEAGGYH
-574 SLALTAKS
+574 SMALTAKS

-597 SDSPTTVP
+597 FDFPTTVP
-605 RLAKVC
+605 RLAKISSERGV
-611 KENGIWSIAAG
+611 WSVAAG
-622 QDYSLFLVDTD
+622 QDYSLFLVDTE
-633 DFQPG
+633 DFQPA

-644 QQPVESDIL
+644 QDPAEGDSLPGSPGGARAPVLL
-653 STCTKT
+653 SW
-659 ATQLVSCSKLGYIS
+659 SKLGYIS
-673 SVTAGKDSCLALVD
+673 RVAAGKDSCLALVD

-695 SLHELATTERRF
+695 SLHELAASERRF
-707 YSKLSDIKSQIL
+707 YSKLSGVKSQLL

-724 IENLGSTS
+724 IENLGPVTA
-732 TVQLLQEVASRFSKL
+732 VQLLQEVASQLSKL
-747 CYLIGQH
+747 CYLTGQH
-754 GASLSSFLHG
+754 GASLSSFLQG
-764 IKEAR
+764 TKEAGN
-769 SLAILKHASLF
+769 LVILKHASLF
-780 LDSYTEYCTSITNF
+780 LDSHTEYCTSITNF
-794 VVMGGFQL
+794 LVMGGFQL
-802 LAKPAMDFLNKNQEL
+802 LAKPAIDFLNKNQEL
-817 LQDLSEVNDE
+817 LQDLSDVNDE
-827 NIQLVEVLNTLF
+827 NTQLMEILNTLF

-848 YARVLLKLA
+848 YAKVLLKLA

-863 SPEYPKL
+863 SPEYQKL
-870 QDSSSCYETL
+870 QDSSSYYESL
-880 ALHLG
+880 AVHLS
-885 RKRKEAEYT
+885 RKRKEAENT

-909 RKPERRLICE
+909 RKPDRRLLCE

-933 SVNWFILFNDS
+933 SVNWFILFNDA
-944 LVHAQFSTHHIFP
+944 LVHAQFSTHHVFP
-957 LSTLWVEAISEEV
+957 LATLWVEPLSEEAS
-970 GSVNGLKITTPEEQ
+970 SVNGLKVTTPEEQ
-984 FILVSSTPQE
+984 FTLLSSTPQE

-1012 MSDFPPYAS
+1012 TSDLPAYGS

-1026 RQEPPISRSARYTF
+1026 RQEPPISRSAKYTF
-1040 YKDPRLKDAVYDGRW
+1040 YKDPRLKDATYSGRW
-1055 LSGKPH
+1055 FSGKPH
-1061 GRGTLKWTDGK
+1061 GRGVLKWPDGRI
-1072 MYNGMFRNGLED
+1072 YSGMFRNGLED
-1084 GYGEYKVPNKA
+1084 GYGEYRIPNKS
-1095 LNKDD
+1095 LNKED
-1100 HYVGYWKEGKMCG
+1100 HYVGNWKEGKMCG
-1113 QGVYSYAN
+1113 QGVYSYAS
-1121 GEVYEGCFQDNMRH
+1121 GEVFEGCFQDNMRH

-1147 SSPSMFIGQWVM
+1147 SSPSMFIGQWAM
-1159 DKKSGYGVF
+1159 DKKVG
-1168 DDITRGEKYM
+1168 GEKYM
-1178 GMWHDDMCQGNGVVV
+1178 GMWQDDVCHGNGVVV
-1193 TQFGLYYEGSF
+1193 TQFGLYYEGNF
-1204 SLNKMM
+1204 HLNKMM
-1210 GTGILLSEDDTIYE
+1210 GNGVLLSEDDTIYE
-1224 GEFSDDWTLNGKGTL
+1224 GEFSDDWTLSGKGTL
-1239 TMPNGDY
+1239 TMLNGDY
-1246 IEGLFNGEWG
+1246 IEGYFSGEWG

-1271 ESEKDRPKVL
+1271 DSDKDRPKIL
-1281 KKLGNLAV
+1281 RKLGNLAV
-1289 PADEKWKAVFEE
+1289 AADEKWKAVFDE

-1309 SPGQGEVWKAWDNI
+1309 SPGQGDVWKAWDNI
-1323 AVALTTNRRQHR
+1323 AVALTTSRRQHR

-1342 RSHTQTLESLEFI
+1342 RSQTQTLESLEFI
-1355 PQHVGGAF
+1355 PQHVGAF
-1363 TVEKYDEIKKY
+1363 SVEKYDDIKKY

-1387 RLIETLVAVYRMTY
+1387 RLVETLVAVYRMTY
-1401 VGVGANRRLLQEA
+1401 VGVGASRRLLQEA
-1414 VKEIQSYLKRIFQL
+1414 VKEIKSYLKRIFRL
-1428 VRFLFPD
+1428 VRFLFPE
-1435 LPEEGSTIPLSVPLP
+1435 LPEEGSTVPLSAPLP
-1450 QERKSF
+1450 TERKSF
-1456 CTTKSDSRSESPE
+1456 CTGKSDSRSESPE
-1469 PGYVVTSSG
+1469 PGCMVTSSG

-1490 PLFMLYALENDREED
+1490 PLFMLYALEHDREED

-1519 TALLNF
+1519 VALLGF

-1538 IFGDS
+1538 ILGES
-1543 KKVLPTTKDA
+1543 KKILPTTKDA

-1587 NVLATLEED
+1587 SVLASLRED

>member
-1 MDSQERSSAEAEG
+1 MDSKKRSSAEAEG
-14 TKERG
+14 SKERG
-19 LVHVWQAG
+19 LVHIWQAG
-27 LCSITPERLPGW
+27 SFSITPERLAGW
-39 GGKTVLQAALGVSH
+39 GGKTVVQAALGVKH
-53 GVLLTEGG
+53 GVLLTEDG
-61 EVYSFGNLPWRT
+61 EVYSFGSLPWKS
-73 EPGEIC
+73 EPVEVC
-79 PRSPLLENALVGHHV
+79 PASPVLENALAGHHV
-94 ITVATGSFHSGAVTE
+94 VTVATGSFHSGAVTE
-109 NGMVYMWG
+109 GGAVYMWG
-117 QNSAGQC
+117 ENSAGQC
-124 AVANQHYV
+124 AVANQQHV
-132 PEPTP
+132 PEPSP
-137 VSISDCETSP
+137 VSISDSETSP
-147 LLSVRILQLA
+147 LMAVRILQLA

-198 LAGRVVLQVACGDS
+198 LAGRVVLQVACGAF

-219 CLPSQDVKPVPERCN
+219 CLPSQDLKPVPERCSQ
-234 HCSQLLITMTDKE
+234 CSQLLITMTDKE

-260 GVALS
+260 GVTLTEAQ
-265 DAPAESHD
+265 AESR
-273 TITPSTGESL
+273 TSTVISPSTEPLDSQGGVF
-283 ESKNLTENQGEEKT
+283 ENTVVEA
-297 LKENG
+297 G
-302 LSVASEVDVKN
+302 LPTAPDLHMGCSQ
-313 IQPVNDE
+313 I
-320 ATHPEQKI
+320 
-328 SGTTGISILRNV
+328 
-340 PLYPNN
+340 
-346 HVEKEHLYK
+346 
-355 LSDDPLRGHPE
+355 
-366 TSGDGEVAQPLTEEP
+366 TSGDAISCQQNVLGTAEVGSERGALPCPDTQALHEHLEELSDHSVREDSESCEKPVPSQPLEEEAVP
-381 NPILPSPPTT
+381 NPHSPPTT

-427 FYSISPCESGLPSSS
+427 FYSTAPCETGAQASSS
-442 ASMGPEGLKDSRE
+442 CIGPEGLKDSRE
-455 EQVKLESM
+455 EQVKQESM

-475 EEESEGVSRRLSLPG
+475 EEESEGGSRRLSLPG

-498 LLRKAARAKTRTV
+498 LLRKAARVKTRTV

-563 EVIQLAAGGHH
+563 EVIHLEAGGYH
-574 SLALTAKS
+574 SMALTAKS

-597 SDSPTTVP
+597 FDFPTTVP
-605 RLAKVC
+605 RLAKISSERGV
-611 KENGIWSIAAG
+611 WSVAAG
-622 QDYSLFLVDTD
+622 QDYSLFLVDTE
-633 DFQPG
+633 DFQPA

-644 QQPVESDIL
+644 QDPAEGDSLPGSPGGARAPVLL
-653 STCTKT
+653 SW
-659 ATQLVSCSKLGYIS
+659 SKLGYIS
-673 SVTAGKDSCLALVD
+673 RVAAGKDSCLALVD

-695 SLHELATTERRF
+695 SLHELAASERRF
-707 YSKLSDIKSQIL
+707 YSKLSGVKSQLL

-724 IENLGSTS
+724 IENLGPVTA
-732 TVQLLQEVASRFSKL
+732 VQLLQEVASQLSKL
-747 CYLIGQH
+747 CYLTGQH
-754 GASLSSFLHG
+754 GASLSSFLQG
-764 IKEAR
+764 TKEAGN
-769 SLAILKHASLF
+769 LVILKHASLF
-780 LDSYTEYCTSITNF
+780 LDSHTEYCTSITNF
-794 VVMGGFQL
+794 LVMGGFQL
-802 LAKPAMDFLNKNQEL
+802 LAKPAIDFLNKNQEL
-817 LQDLSEVNDE
+817 LQDLSDVNDE
-827 NIQLVEVLNTLF
+827 NTQLMEILNTLF

-848 YARVLLKLA
+848 YAKVLLKLA

-863 SPEYPKL
+863 SPEYQKL
-870 QDSSSCYETL
+870 QDSSSYYESL
-880 ALHLG
+880 AVHLS
-885 RKRKEAEYT
+885 RKRKEAENT

-909 RKPERRLICE
+909 RKPDRRLLCE

-933 SVNWFILFNDS
+933 SVNWFILFNDA
-944 LVHAQFSTHHIFP
+944 LVHAQFSTHHVFP
-957 LSTLWVEAISEEV
+957 LATLWVEPLSEEAS
-970 GSVNGLKITTPEEQ
+970 SVNGLKVTTPEEQ
-984 FILVSSTPQE
+984 FTLLSSTPQE

-1012 MSDFPPYAS
+1012 TSDLPAYGS

-1026 RQEPPISRSARYTF
+1026 RQEPPISRSAKYTF
-1040 YKDPRLKDAVYDGRW
+1040 YKDPRLKDATYSGRW
-1055 LSGKPH
+1055 FSGKPH
-1061 GRGTLKWTDGK
+1061 GRGVLKWPDGRI
-1072 MYNGMFRNGLED
+1072 YSGMFRNGLED
-1084 GYGEYKVPNKA
+1084 GYGEYRIPNKS
-1095 LNKDD
+1095 LNKED
-1100 HYVGYWKEGKMCG
+1100 HYVGNWKEGKMCG
-1113 QGVYSYAN
+1113 QGVYSYAS
-1121 GEVYEGCFQDNMRH
+1121 GEVFEGCFQDNMRH

-1147 SSPSMFIGQWVM
+1147 SSPSMFIGQWAM
-1159 DKKSGYGVF
+1159 DKKVGYGVF

-1178 GMWHDDMCQGNGVVV
+1178 GMWQDDVCHGNGVVV
-1193 TQFGLYYEGSF
+1193 TQFGLYYEGNF
-1204 SLNKMM
+1204 HLNKMM
-1210 GTGILLSEDDTIYE
+1210 GNGVLLSEDDTIYE
-1224 GEFSDDWTLNGKGTL
+1224 GEFSDDWTLSGKGTL
-1239 TMPNGDY
+1239 TMLNGDY
-1246 IEGLFNGEWG
+1246 IEGYFSGEWG

-1271 ESEKDRPKVL
+1271 DSDKDRPKIL
-1281 KKLGNLAV
+1281 RKLGNLAV
-1289 PADEKWKAVFEE
+1289 AADEKWKAVFDE

-1309 SPGQGEVWKAWDNI
+1309 SPGQGDVWKAWDNI
-1323 AVALTTNRRQHR
+1323 AVALTTSRRQHR

-1342 RSHTQTLESLEFI
+1342 RSQTQTLESLEFI
-1355 PQHVGGAF
+1355 PQHVGAF
-1363 TVEKYDEIKKY
+1363 SVEKYDDIKKY

-1387 RLIETLVAVYRMTY
+1387 RLVETLVAVYRMTY
-1401 VGVGANRRLLQEA
+1401 VGVGASRRLLQEA
-1414 VKEIQSYLKRIFQL
+1414 VKEIKSYLKRIFRL
-1428 VRFLFPD
+1428 VRFLFPE
-1435 LPEEGSTIPLSVPLP
+1435 LPEEGSTVPLSAPLP
-1450 QERKSF
+1450 TERKSF
-1456 CTTKSDSRSESPE
+1456 CTGKSDSRSESPE
-1469 PGYVVTSSG
+1469 PGCMVTSSG

-1490 PLFMLYALENDREED
+1490 PLFMLYALEHDREED

-1519 TALLNF
+1519 VALLGF

-1538 IFGDS
+1538 ILGES
-1543 KKVLPTTKDA
+1543 KKILPTTKDA

-1587 NVLATLEED
+1587 SVLASLRED

>member
-1 MDSQERSSAEAEG
+1 MDSKKRSSTKAEG
-14 TKERG
+14 SKERG

-27 LCSITPERLPGW
+27 SCSVTPERLPGW
-39 GGKTVLQAALGVSH
+39 GERTVLQAALGVKH
-53 GVLLTEGG
+53 GVLLTEDGA
-61 EVYSFGNLPWRT
+61 VYSFGTLPWRSAPAET
-73 EPGEIC
+73 C
-79 PRSPLLENALVGHHV
+79 PSSPVLEHALVGQCV
-94 ITVATGSFHSGAVTE
+94 VTVAAGSFHSGAVTE
-109 NGMVYMWG
+109 SGVVYMWG
-117 QNSAGQC
+117 ENSAGQC
-124 AVANQHYV
+124 AVANQQWV
-132 PEPTP
+132 PEPSA
-137 VSISDCETSP
+137 VSIADSETSP
-147 LLSVRILQLA
+147 SLAVRILQLA

-181 GLITTTFPVT
+181 GLMTTTFPVT

-198 LAGRVVLQVACGDS
+198 LAGRVVLQVACGAF

-219 CLPSQDVKPVPERCN
+219 CPPSQKPVPERCN
-234 HCSQLLITMTDKE
+234 QCSQLLMTMTDKE

-260 GVALS
+260 GVTLAESQAENQASTAISPSTETRDSQGEVFENTHIQQDLAVANKLNVGNVQTTS
-265 DAPAESHD
+265 GDAVPPQLDIIGTTETSSARNIPSDPDAPAGNEHVQK
-273 TITPSTGESL
+273 PSDP
-283 ESKNLTENQGEEKT
+283 SKRENS
-297 LKENG
+297 ENG
-302 LSVASEVDVKN
+302 EK
-313 IQPVNDE
+313 PV
-320 ATHPEQKI
+320 P
-328 SGTTGISILRNV
+328 S
-340 PLYPNN
+340 
-346 HVEKEHLYK
+346 
-355 LSDDPLRGHPE
+355 
-366 TSGDGEVAQPLTEEP
+366 QPLVEEAVP
-381 NPILPSPPTT
+381 NLHSPPTT

-427 FYSISPCESGLPSSS
+427 FYSTAPCEPGAQAGSSS
-442 ASMGPEGLKDSRE
+442 IGPEGLKDSRE
-455 EQVKLESM
+455 EQVKQESM

-475 EEESEGVSRRLSLPG
+475 EEESEGGSRRLSLPG

-498 LLRKAARAKTRTV
+498 LLRKAARVKTRTV

-563 EVIQLAAGGHH
+563 EIIHLEAGGYH
-574 SLALTAKS
+574 SLALSAKS

-597 SDSPTTVP
+597 SDFPTTVP
-605 RLAKVC
+605 RLAKV
-611 KENGIWSIAAG
+611 KSDNGVWSVAAG
-622 QDYSLFLVDTD
+622 QDYSLFLVDTE

-644 QQPVESDIL
+644 QDLTEGDNLPENPSGAKAPVL
-653 STCTKT
+653 
-659 ATQLVSCSKLGYIS
+659 LSCSKLGYIS
-673 SVTAGKDSCLALVD
+673 RVAAGRDSYLALVD

-695 SLHELATTERRF
+695 SLHELAATERRF

-724 IENLGSTS
+724 LENLGTAS

-754 GASLSSFLHG
+754 GASLSSFLQG
-764 IKEAR
+764 VKEAS
-769 SLAILKHASLF
+769 SLVILKHASLF
-780 LDSYTEYCTSITNF
+780 LDSYTEYCTAITHF
-794 VVMGGFQL
+794 LVMGGFQL
-802 LAKPAMDFLNKNQEL
+802 LAKPAIDFLNKNQEL
-817 LQDLSEVNDE
+817 LQDLSEVTDE
-827 NIQLVEVLNTLF
+827 NIQLIEILNTLF
-839 FLPIRRLHN
+839 FLPTRRLHN
-848 YARVLLKLA
+848 YAEVLLKLA

-863 SPEYPKL
+863 SPEYQKL
-870 QDSSSCYETL
+870 QDSSSCYECL

-909 RKPERRLICE
+909 RKPERRLLCE

-933 SVNWFILFNDS
+933 SVNWFILFNDA
-944 LVHAQFSTHHIFP
+944 LVHAQFSTHHVFP
-957 LSTLWVEAISEEV
+957 LATIWAEPLSEEA
-970 GSVNGLKITTPEEQ
+970 GGVNGLKITTPEEQ
-984 FILVSSTPQE
+984 FTLISSTPQE

-1012 MSDFPPYAS
+1012 ASDHPPYGG
-1021 GSSVQ
+1021 GSSIQ
-1026 RQEPPISRSARYTF
+1026 RQEPPISRSAKYTF
-1040 YKDPRLKDAVYDGRW
+1040 YKDPRLKDATYDGRW
-1055 LSGKPH
+1055 FSGKPH
-1061 GRGTLKWTDGK
+1061 GRGVLKWPDGK
-1072 MYNGMFRNGLED
+1072 MYSGTFRNGLED
-1084 GYGEYKVPNKA
+1084 GYGEYRIPNKA
-1095 LNKDD
+1095 LSKED
-1100 HYVGYWKEGKMCG
+1100 HYVGHWKEGKMCG
-1113 QGVYSYAN
+1113 QGVYSYAS
-1121 GEVYEGCFQDNMRH
+1121 GEVFEGCFQDNMRH

-1168 DDITRGEKYM
+1168 DDITSGEKYM
-1178 GMWHDDMCQGNGVVV
+1178 GMWQDDVCQGNGVVV
-1193 TQFGLYYEGSF
+1193 TQFGLYYEGNF
-1204 SLNKMM
+1204 HLNKMM
-1210 GTGILLSEDDTIYE
+1210 GNGVLLSEDDTIYE

-1246 IEGLFNGEWG
+1246 IEGYFSGEWG

-1271 ESEKDRPKVL
+1271 ESDKDKPKV
-1281 KKLGNLAV
+1281 
-1289 PADEKWKAVFEE
+1289 F
-1301 CWHQLGCE
+1301 
-1309 SPGQGEVWKAWDNI
+1309 
-1323 AVALTTNRRQHR
+1323 
-1335 DSPEILS
+1335 PEILS
-1342 RSHTQTLESLEFI
+1342 RSQTQTLESLEFI
-1355 PQHVGGAF
+1355 PQHVGAF
-1363 TVEKYDEIKKY
+1363 SVEKYDDIKKY

-1387 RLIETLVAVYRMTY
+1387 RLVETLVAVYRMTY

-1414 VKEIQSYLKRIFQL
+1414 VKEIKSYLKRIFQL
-1428 VRFLFPD
+1428 VRFLFPE
-1435 LPEEGSTIPLSVPLP
+1435 LPEEGSTIPLSAPLP
-1450 QERKSF
+1450 TERKSF
-1456 CTTKSDSRSESPE
+1456 CTGKSDSRSESPE

-1505 IYWEC
+1505 VYWEC

-1519 TALLNF
+1519 IALLGF

-1538 IFGDS
+1538 ILGET

-1587 NVLATLEED
+1587 GVLASLQED

>member
-1 MDSQERSSAEAEG
+1 MDSKKKSSTEAEG
-14 TKERG
+14 SKERG

-27 LCSITPERLPGW
+27 SFSLTPERLPGW
-39 GGKTVLQAALGVSH
+39 GGKTVLQAALGVKH
-53 GVLLTEGG
+53 GVLLTEDG
-61 EVYSFGNLPWRT
+61 EVYSFGTLAWRS
-73 EPGEIC
+73 EPAEVC
-79 PRSPLLENALVGHHV
+79 PSSPILENALVGHHV
-94 ITVATGSFHSGAVTE
+94 VTVATGSFHNGAVTDS
-109 NGMVYMWG
+109 GVVYMWG
-117 QNSAGQC
+117 ENSAGQC
-124 AVANQHYV
+124 AVANQQYV
-132 PEPTP
+132 PEPNP
-137 VSISDCETSP
+137 VSISDSETSP
-147 LLSVRILQLA
+147 LLAVRILQLA

-191 KPQKVEH
+191 KPQKIEH
-198 LAGRVVLQVACGDS
+198 LAGRVVLQIACGAF

-219 CLPSQDVKPVPERCN
+219 CLPSQDLKPVPERCN
-234 HCSQLLITMTDKE
+234 QCSQLLITMTDKE

-260 GVALS
+260 GVTLS
-265 DAPAESHD
+265 ESQAENHAS
-273 TITPSTGESL
+273 TATSPSTKTLDS
-283 ESKNLTENQGEEKT
+283 QGEVFENT
-297 LKENG
+297 LVETG
-302 LSVASEVDVKN
+302 LPVPTELNMGSVETASDN
-313 IQPVNDE
+313 AISSHQNDE
-320 ATHPEQKI
+320 
-328 SGTTGISILRNV
+328 GTTEISSARNL
-340 PLYPNN
+340 PSYPDTKAVN
-346 HVEKEHLYK
+346 EYLKK
-355 LSDDPLRGHPE
+355 LSDHSIKEDSE
-366 TSGDGEVAQPLTEEP
+366 KGEKTPPPQPLVEEAVP
-381 NPILPSPPTT
+381 NLHSPPTT

-415 EAGALSLKKVMN
+415 EAGALSLKKVIN
-427 FYSISPCESGLPSSS
+427 FYNAAPCETGIQT
-442 ASMGPEGLKDSRE
+442 GPETLKDSRE
-455 EQVKLESM
+455 EQVKQESM

-475 EEESEGVSRRLSLPG
+475 EEESEGGSRRLSLPG

-498 LLRKAARAKTRTV
+498 LLRKAARVKTRTV

-563 EVIQLAAGGHH
+563 EIIYLEAGSYH

-597 SDSPTTVP
+597 SDFPTTVP
-605 RLAKVC
+605 RLIKLSS
-611 KENGIWSIAAG
+611 ENGVWNVAAG
-622 QDYSLFLVDTD
+622 QDYSLFLVDTE

-644 QQPVESDIL
+644 QDPEEGASL
-653 STCTKT
+653 PENPSGTKT
-659 ATQLVSCSKLGYIS
+659 PILLSCSKLGYIS
-673 SVTAGKDSCLALVD
+673 RVTAGKDNYLTLVD

-719 RPLLS
+719 RPLLGL
-724 IENLGSTS
+724 ENLGTVT

-754 GASLSSFLHG
+754 GASLSSFLQG
-764 IKEAR
+764 VKAAR
-769 SLAILKHASLF
+769 SLVILKHASLF
-780 LDSYTEYCTSITNF
+780 LDSYTEYCISITNF
-794 VVMGGFQL
+794 LVMGGFQL
-802 LAKPAMDFLNKNQEL
+802 LAKPAIDFLNKNQEL

-827 NIQLVEVLNTLF
+827 NTQLMEILNTLF

-848 YARVLLKLA
+848 YAKVLLKLA
-857 TCFEVT
+857 TCFEV
-863 SPEYPKL
+863 
-870 QDSSSCYETL
+870 
-880 ALHLG
+880 
-885 RKRKEAEYT
+885 
-894 LGFWKTFP
+894 
-902 GKMTDSL
+902 DSL
-909 RKPERRLICE
+909 RKPERRLLCE

-933 SVNWFILFNDS
+933 SVNWFILFNDA
-944 LVHAQFSTHHIFP
+944 LVHAQFSTHHVFP
-957 LSTLWVEAISEEV
+957 LATLWAEPLSEEA

-984 FILVSSTPQE
+984 FTLISSTPQE

-1000 AISQAVDQALRG
+1000 ALSQAVDQALRG
-1012 MSDFPPYAS
+1012 TSDLPPYGS
-1021 GSSVQ
+1021 SSSVQ
-1026 RQEPPISRSARYTF
+1026 RQEPPISRSAKYTF
-1040 YKDPRLKDAVYDGRW
+1040 YKDPRLKDATYNGRW

-1061 GRGTLKWTDGK
+1061 GRGVLKWPDGK
-1072 MYNGMFRNGLED
+1072 MYTGMFRNGLED
-1084 GYGEYKVPNKA
+1084 GYGEYRIPNKV
-1095 LNKDD
+1095 LNKED
-1100 HYVGYWKEGKMCG
+1100 HYVGHWKEGKMCG
-1113 QGVYSYAN
+1113 QGVYSYAS
-1121 GEVYEGCFQDNMRH
+1121 GEVFEGCFQDNMRH

-1178 GMWHDDMCQGNGVVV
+1178 GMWQDDVCQGNGVVV
-1193 TQFGLYYEGSF
+1193 TQFGLYYEGNF
-1204 SLNKMM
+1204 HVNKMM
-1210 GTGILLSEDDTIYE
+1210 GNGVLLSEDDTIYE
-1224 GEFSDDWTLNGKGTL
+1224 GEFSDDWTLSGKGTL

-1246 IEGLFNGEWG
+1246 IEGYFNGEWG

-1271 ESEKDRPKVL
+1271 ETDKDRPKVFR
-1281 KKLGNLAV
+1281 KLGNLAV
-1289 PADEKWKAVFEE
+1289 PPDEKWRAVFDE

-1323 AVALTTNRRQHR
+1323 AVALTINRRQHK

-1342 RSHTQTLESLEFI
+1342 RSQTQTLESLEFI
-1355 PQHVGGAF
+1355 PQHVGAF
-1363 TVEKYDEIKKY
+1363 SVEKYEDIKKY

-1387 RLIETLVAVYRMTY
+1387 RLVETLVAVYRMTY

-1414 VKEIQSYLKRIFQL
+1414 VKEIKSYLKRLFQL
-1428 VRFLFPD
+1428 VRFLFPE
-1435 LPEEGSTIPLSVPLP
+1435 LPEEGSTIPLSAPLP
-1450 QERKSF
+1450 TERKSF
-1456 CTTKSDSRSESPE
+1456 CTGKSDSRSESPE

-1490 PLFMLYALENDREED
+1490 PLFMLYALDNDREED

-1510 VLRLNKQPD
+1510 VLRLNKQTD
-1519 TALLNF
+1519 IALLGF
-1525 LGVQRKFWPVTLS
+1525 LGVQKKFWPVTLS
-1538 IFGDS
+1538 ILGES

-1587 NVLATLEED
+1587 NVLASLQED